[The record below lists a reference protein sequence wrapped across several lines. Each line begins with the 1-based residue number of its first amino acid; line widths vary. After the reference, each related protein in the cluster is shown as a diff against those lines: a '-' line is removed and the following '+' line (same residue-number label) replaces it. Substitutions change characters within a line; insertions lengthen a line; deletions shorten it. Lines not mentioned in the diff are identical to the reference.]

1 MINWPDSLVD
11 SLARRTCVVYLGSG
25 VSHNSVNHED
35 KNPPTWKTFLERG
48 CDRLKKEPTKKKLVE
63 EKIGANDY
71 LMACELLRKAIGK
84 DGFNKLLK
92 NEFQTPQYPEAD
104 IHKYIFELD
113 SKIVV
118 TPNFDKIYDIYAQN
132 VTHGAVVIKSYT
144 DKGIIDCIRNS
155 ERFVLKIHGS
165 IDNPDN
171 LIFSQA
177 DYAQARN
184 DHFNFYQILNA
195 LLLTQT
201 FLFLGASLNDP
212 DIKLLLEN
220 YAFQYPMSRKHIFVI
235 PNNQMSED
243 ERNIYSETLG
253 LDFLLYDSKDNHKEL
268 TDSIKD
274 LGDMVNGR
282 RNELGA
288 VQNW

>member
-1 MINWPDSLVD
+1 MINWPNSLID
-11 SLARRTCVVYLGSG
+11 SLARRTCVIYLGSG
-25 VSHNSVNHED
+25 VSHNSVNKD
-35 KNPPTWKTFLERG
+35 GKKPPTWKTFLNIG
-48 CDRLKKEPTKKKLVE
+48 CEELKEQHDKEILIKD
-63 EKIGANDY
+63 KIKANDY
-71 LMACELLRKAIGK
+71 LMACELLRKSIGK
-84 DGFNKLLK
+84 DRFNKLLK
-92 NEFQTPQYPEAD
+92 KEFQTPRYVEAD

-118 TPNFDKIYDIYAQN
+118 TPNFDKIYDIYAQTM
-132 VTHGAVVIKSYT
+132 THGEMVIKSYT

-165 IDNPDN
+165 IDNPDS

-184 DHFNFYQILNA
+184 NYFNFYQILNA
-195 LLLTQT
+195 LFLTQT
-201 FLFLGASLNDP
+201 FLFLGAGLNDP

-220 YAFQYPMSRKHIFVI
+220 YAFQYPSSRKHIFVI
-235 PNNQMSED
+235 PNDQMSED
-243 ERNIYSETLG
+243 ERKIYSETLG
-253 LDFLLYDSKDNHKEL
+253 LEFLLYNSENNHIEL

-274 LGDMVNGR
+274 LDEKVNSQR
-282 RNELGA
+282 DAFAE

>member
-25 VSHNSVNHED
+25 VSHNSVNHEG
-35 KNPPTWKTFLERG
+35 KNPPTWRTFLKRG
-48 CDRLKKEPTKKKLVE
+48 CDILHKEPAKKKSVE
-63 EKIGANDY
+63 EKIKANDY
-71 LMACELLRKAIGK
+71 LMACELLRKAIGT
-84 DGFNKLLK
+84 DDFNKFLK
-92 NEFQTPQYPEAD
+92 KEFQTPQYHEAD

-113 SKIVV
+113 SKIVI
-118 TPNFDKIYDIYAQN
+118 TPNFDKIYDVYAQKM
-132 VTHGAVVIKSYT
+132 TYGKVVIKNYT

-177 DYAQARN
+177 DYAHARN
-184 DHFNFYQILNA
+184 NYFNFYQILNS

-201 FLFLGASLNDP
+201 FLFLGAGLNDP

-220 YAFQYPMSRKHIFVI
+220 YAFQYPMSRKHMFVI
-235 PNNQMSED
+235 PNNQMGED
-243 ERNIYSETLG
+243 ERSIYNETLG
-253 LDFLLYDSKDNHKEL
+253 VDFLLYDRKDNHKEL
-268 TDSIKD
+268 TDSIKE
-274 LGDMVNGR
+274 LVELVNGR
-282 RNELGA
+282 RNTLGD
-288 VQNW
+288 VQDW